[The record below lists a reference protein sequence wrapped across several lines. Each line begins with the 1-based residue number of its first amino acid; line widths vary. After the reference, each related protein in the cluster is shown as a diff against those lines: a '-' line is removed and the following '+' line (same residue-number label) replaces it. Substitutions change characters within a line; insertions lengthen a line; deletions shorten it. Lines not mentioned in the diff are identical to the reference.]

1 MFVLLLG
8 SGIFTI
14 YHIMALEDQLDE
26 ATRAIDKMDGKVKWA
41 QYEQTKF
48 YSLAKDVLR
57 LAPKDPNA
65 EKVAADFK
73 LRELQAAKPVL
84 MDLKESPAVTNAA
97 PVAPAN
103 ATNSA
108 PAQPSQATN
117 AAPSHPPS
125 PTTK

>member
-41 QYEQTKF
+41 QYEQNKF
-48 YSLAKDVLR
+48 FSLAKDVLR
-57 LAPKDPNA
+57 LAPKNPNA
-65 EKVAADFK
+65 EKVAVDFK
-73 LRELQAAKPVL
+73 LRELQAAKPLL
-84 MDLKESPAVTNAA
+84 MNLNEPTAATN
-97 PVAPAN
+97 VAPTAPAD

-108 PAQPSQATN
+108 PAKPAPATN
-117 AAPSHPPS
+117 AVPLHPPG